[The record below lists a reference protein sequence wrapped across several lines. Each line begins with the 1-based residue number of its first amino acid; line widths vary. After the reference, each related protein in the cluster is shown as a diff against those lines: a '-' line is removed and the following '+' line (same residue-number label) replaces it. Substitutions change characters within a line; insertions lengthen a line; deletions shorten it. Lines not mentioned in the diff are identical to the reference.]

1 MAPVARTICQ
11 DEEIAFDRIL
21 RESAL
26 QRRARDLDQLT
37 LIHAEALAR
46 HGVLAADTTAEVR
59 RIVRV
64 QRDPNP
70 NFTKRPERVV
80 LIGGEDAGGGVAGGA
95 LLEHDAA
102 LGYLGHQRGI
112 LDGSDAV
119 RDARE

>member
-26 QRRARDLDQLT
+26 QRRTRDLDQLT
-37 LIHAEALAR
+37 LVHAEALTR

-70 NFTKRPERVV
+70 SFTKRTERVV
-80 LIGGEDAGGGVAGGA
+80 LVGRDDAGRDVAGRA
-95 LLEHDAA
+95 HLEHDPA
-102 LGYLGHQRGI
+102 L
-112 LDGSDAV
+112 
-119 RDARE
+119 